1 MKKIWLPISIFITGI
16 LYIFVIPSE
25 PVLVSILFKLIPMW
39 LILLYAFQQ
48 KPVISSSYRLLIGLG
63 LFFCML
69 GDGLLYWFVIGLT
82 AFLIGHLFYIAGFIR
97 RFHFSLL
104 RAVMILPLGIYGYF
118 MANSIV
124 EAIVDKGDDYL
135 VIPVIVYVAV
145 ISLMGWFALMTGN
158 AWAFAGSLLFILS
171 DSVLAW
177 NKFVEPVMYS
187 GPIIMVTYY
196 SAQFLIARSIGQQ
209 DSLSRRVETGKLA
222 G

>member
-1 MKKIWLPISIFITGI
+1 MKKIWLPISILITGI
-16 LYIFVIPSE
+16 LYIFIIPSQ

-48 KPVISSSYRLLIGLG
+48 TPAISKSYHLLIGIG

-104 RAVMILPLGIYGYF
+104 RGIMIVPVGIYGY
-118 MANSIV
+118 MIANSIV
-124 EAIVDKGDDYL
+124 KAILDKGDDFL
-135 VIPVIVYVAV
+135 VIPVIAYVVV
-145 ISLMGWFALMTGN
+145 ITLMGWFALMTGN

-187 GPIIMVTYY
+187 GPIIMITYY

-209 DSLSRRVETGKLA
+209 DSLLRMAEGKLA